1 MSVGEEPHHAGCWLW
16 SPACCFGPTYV
27 SQDLLQFPIPGV
39 VLPVELFMLI
49 PLCHVSADWQEH
61 KPLVGHLYCS
71 GIRHPVP
78 SHLHGACLRLSAAG
92 KSRAE
97 RQVEVQKRGFEWGA
111 SAGAG
116 RNQAPHRRFTTTTQ
130 TSQHPLWRTA
140 GHHPAPLPSQEETR
154 EAERAYDMFTT
165 AKEVH
170 QTHDSNPDGE
180 DPESGVVDVYG
191 PGQKEAGAPEASSLL
206 GQVSPSKKP
215 SLH

>member
-16 SPACCFGPTYV
+16 SPACCLGPPYV

-39 VLPVELFMLI
+39 ILPVELSMLI
-49 PLCHVSADWQEH
+49 PSCHVSADWQEH
-61 KPLVGHLYCS
+61 KPLVGHLYC
-71 GIRHPVP
+71 PVP
-78 SHLHGACLRLSAAG
+78 SHLRLR
-92 KSRAE
+92 SRAE
-97 RQVEVQKRGFEWGA
+97 RQVEVQKRYFECGA

-130 TSQHPLWRTA
+130 TTRAQTSQHPLWRAA
-140 GHHPAPLPSQEETR
+140 GHHPPPSQEETW
-154 EAERAYDMFTT
+154 EAERASEMFTT
-165 AKEVH
+165 AQEVH

-180 DPESGVVDVYG
+180 DPESGVVEVDG
-191 PGQKEAGAPEASSLL
+191 PGQKETGAPEASSLL